1 MADRLLR
8 EVDSGSAS
16 SSMTSESDHPHTN
29 SEEFGIL
36 HLTTVQMEVDVET
49 VTEMQGDASLES

>member
-16 SSMTSESDHPHTN
+16 SSMTSELDHPHTN

-36 HLTTVQMEVDVET
+36 HLTTVQMEVNVET
-49 VTEMQGDASLES
+49 VMEMQGDASLES